1 MNKNVRAI
9 AITYTLRLNRLVI
22 LLGVVT
28 LCSLLLYGVF
38 LLQAVGHTAKRAE
51 AGREIKALTSELSG
65 MQARYLSYTREVSPK
80 RAAELG
86 FVKPTEIS
94 TVYATTPRPLS
105 LSGQ

>member
-1 MNKNVRAI
+1 MKRNARAI
-9 AITYTLRLNRLVI
+9 AITYTMRLNRVVI
-22 LLGVVT
+22 LLAIVT
-28 LCSLLLYGVF
+28 ACALLLYGVF

-65 MQARYLSYTREVSPK
+65 MQARYLAYTREVSLE

-86 FVKPTEIS
+86 FVKPTEVS
-94 TVYATTPRPLS
+94 TVFAATPRPLS